1 MNLAF
6 QILAAICTSKA
17 PLLSVREGGKV
28 ATGRAGPYFRPQRE
42 ISRPSRAGNYDLLG
56 RFYWAG
62 PGFRPYLVV
71 VVVIIT
77 KCLYPRPA
85 VCIDS
90 AGMCTRPIDIISY
103 LLDH

>member
-42 ISRPSRAGNYDLLG
+42 ICRPSRAGPEIMIC
-56 RFYWAG
+56 WAG
-62 PGFRPYLVV
+62 FTGPGRVLGH
-71 VVVIIT
+71 T
-77 KCLYPRPA
+77 
-85 VCIDS
+85 
-90 AGMCTRPIDIISY
+90 
-103 LLDH
+103 LLLLLLLLQSVYTHGQPCV